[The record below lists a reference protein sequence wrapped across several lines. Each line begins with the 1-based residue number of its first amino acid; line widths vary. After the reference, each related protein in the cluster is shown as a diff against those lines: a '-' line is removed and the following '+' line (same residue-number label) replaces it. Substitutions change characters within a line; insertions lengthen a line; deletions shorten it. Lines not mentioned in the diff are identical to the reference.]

1 MADSTT
7 SETLTSG
14 VRVVVEPRFE
24 PFHSEPDRDRFV
36 FSYRVTVTN
45 EGDQRVQLVS
55 RRWLIIDGDGNREEV
70 RGSGVVGFT
79 PWIPPG
85 DSFSYASFCP
95 LATDFG
101 TMEGSY
107 TMMDESGN
115 EFEVEIG
122 RFYLVASEPGDST
135 QEL

>member
-1 MADSTT
+1 MGDNTT

-14 VRVVVEPRFE
+14 VRVYVQPRYEPL
-24 PFHSEPDRDRFV
+24 HSEPERDRYV
-36 FSYRVTVTN
+36 FSYRVTIAN
-45 EGDQRVQLVS
+45 ESEQRVQLLS
-55 RRWLIIDGDGNREEV
+55 RHWIIIDGDGHREEV

-85 DSFSYASFCP
+85 EAFSYASFCP

-107 TMMDESGN
+107 TMSDENGN
-115 EFEVEIG
+115 RFEVTIG
-122 RFYLVASEPGDST
+122 RFYLVARE
-135 QEL
+135 EI